1 MSSTNLSRLRSSNNN
16 PTTSVGTPST
26 TTSNEDDTATPPSCQ
41 SALST
46 NHDYNNNTAAA
57 SSNNNDYADY
67 LAGLYDFFQP
77 KCIYLDPYPIGLVIH
92 IGTAY
97 GYHYIITRVVSEST
111 AVEST
116 YIVTSVEDGKEY
128 HVNGEDVNVPHGV
141 LFCCVQ
147 EINRLQNRIMADAG
161 VVWPP
166 RRRKPQPTPLSDVTS
181 SNVVTIHH
189 RLLKRRIHHPPQQ
202 TPL

>member
-41 SALST
+41 STLST

-57 SSNNNDYADY
+57 SSKEEYEKY

-77 KCIYLDPYPIGLVIH
+77 KCFNLDPYPIGLVIH

-128 HVNGEDVNVPHGV
+128 HVDGKDVNVPHGV
-141 LFCCVQ
+141 LFYSILREKERAV
-147 EINRLQNRIMADAG
+147 A
-161 VVWPP
+161 VW
-166 RRRKPQPTPLSDVTS
+166 
-181 SNVVTIHH
+181 H
-189 RLLKRRIHHPPQQ
+189 
-202 TPL
+202 